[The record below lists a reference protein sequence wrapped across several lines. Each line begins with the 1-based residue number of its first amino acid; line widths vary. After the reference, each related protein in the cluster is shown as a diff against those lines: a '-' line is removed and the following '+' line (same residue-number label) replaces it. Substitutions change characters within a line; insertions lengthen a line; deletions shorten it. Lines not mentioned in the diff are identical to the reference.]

1 MIAEVIINSNVKNL
15 NKTFDYIIPVEF
27 EEKISIGSR
36 IFVPFGN
43 KKELEEGF
51 VVGIKET
58 SEYMSKLKE
67 IAKVEDKLYLS
78 KEKIELA
85 KWMAHRYFC
94 NISDCIKLM
103 LPPGTTTKVL
113 SNRINDKMQ
122 NFVYLAKDQ
131 DEIEQNIESGKI
143 KSDKQIRALKFLM
156 ENESN
161 EILSTDLQMFA
172 DVTNAVLKTLEKNGY
187 IEILEKEVDR
197 NPFLHKVIEKSQN
210 LVLTEEQQDAF
221 EKVNA
226 SLQFEEYDEFLL
238 FGVTGSGKT
247 EVYIRLIEEALKL
260 GKDSLM
266 LVPEISLTPQTVDR
280 FLSRFGED
288 KIAVLHSKLS
298 VGERYDQWKKIERGT
313 AKIVI
318 GARSAIFAPVQNLG
332 LIIIDE
338 EHDDS
343 YKSEMSPRYNAKE
356 VASYLGKEKNVPV
369 VLGSATPDMSTYHK
383 SINGEMELLEL
394 TKRANNS
401 SLPDVEI
408 VDLRLELASGN
419 KTMISAK
426 LHEAIEENLKNKK
439 QTILFLNRR
448 GFSTFI
454 MCRDCGYTAKCKN
467 CDITLTY
474 HLKENKLKCHYC
486 GYETNALT
494 TCPECESK
502 NIRYF
507 GTGTQK
513 LEEQIKQIFP
523 EATTIRMDVDTVT
536 KKNSHEDI
544 LNSFK
549 NDGIDILIGTQMV
562 VKGHDFPNVTLVG
575 VIAAD
580 SSLNIDDYR
589 AHERTFQTLTQ
600 VEGRAGRGKDKGR
613 VIVQTYNPDTFCIQY
628 AQKQDYKLF
637 YDTEIHLR
645 KQLRYPPFCDI
656 ILIGISSKSYK
667 ELEEV
672 SNKIYEDIKT
682 KIKTEKLQ
690 ILLYKPVP
698 APIDRIKNKFRWRI
712 IVKCK
717 IGDEIIN
724 SISNTVEKINN
735 QNKNSKNDTRIIVDS
750 NPTNML

>member
-1 MIAEVIINSNVKNL
+1 MVAEIIINSNVKNL
-15 NKTFDYIIPVEF
+15 NKVFDYIIPAEYQ
-27 EEKISIGSR
+27 EKAAIGSR
-36 IFVPFGN
+36 VLVPFGN

-51 VVGIKET
+51 IVAIKET
-58 SEYMSKLKE
+58 SEYINKLKE

-78 KEKIELA
+78 EEKITLA
-85 KWMAHRYFC
+85 KWMAKRYFC

-103 LPPGTTTKVL
+103 LPPGTTTKIM
-113 SNRINDKMQ
+113 SNRVNDKMQ
-122 NFVYLAKDQ
+122 NFVYLAKDAEEVEE
-131 DEIEQNIESGKI
+131 DIEAKKI
-143 KSDKQIRALKFLM
+143 KSDKQIRALKFLID
-156 ENESN
+156 NANNGIS
-161 EILSTDLQMFA
+161 SVDLQMFA
-172 DVTNAVLKTLEKNGY
+172 DVTLSVLKTLKKNGY
-187 IEILEKEVDR
+187 IEIIEKEVER
-197 NPFLHKVIEKSQN
+197 NPFIHKVVEKSQN
-210 LVLTEEQQDAF
+210 LVLTEEQQEAF

-226 SLQFEEYDEFLL
+226 CIQFNEYDEFLL

-247 EVYIRLIEEALKL
+247 EIYIRLIEEALKL
-260 GKDSLM
+260 GKSSIM

-280 FLSRFGED
+280 FLSRFGEER
-288 KIAVLHSKLS
+288 IAVLHSKLS
-298 VGERYDQWKKIERGT
+298 TGERYDQWKKIERED

-356 VASYLGKEKNVPV
+356 VATYLAKENNVPLV
-369 VLGSATPDMSTYHK
+369 YGSATPDMNTYHRALNEE
-383 SINGEMELLEL
+383 IRLLEL
-394 TKRANNS
+394 TKRANKS
-401 SLPDVEI
+401 ELPEVEI
-408 VDLRLELASGN
+408 VDLRQELARGN
-419 KTMISAK
+419 KTMISGK
-426 LHEAIEENLKNKK
+426 LYEAIENNLKEKK

-467 CDITLTY
+467 CNITLTY

-486 GYETNALT
+486 GYETKALT

-513 LEEQIKQIFP
+513 LEEQIKQLFP
-523 EATTIRMDVDTVT
+523 QASTIRMDVDTVT

-544 LNSFK
+544 LNQFK
-549 NDGIDILIGTQMV
+549 NEGIDILIGTQMI
-562 VKGHDFPNVTLVG
+562 VKGHHFPNVTLVG

-589 AHERTFQTLTQ
+589 AHERTFQILTQ
-600 VEGRAGRGKDKGR
+600 VAGRAGRGEEKGK
-613 VIVQTYNPDTFCIQY
+613 VIIQTYNPDAFCIQY
-628 AQKQDYKLF
+628 AQKQDYKIF
-637 YDTEIHLR
+637 FDTEIHLR

-656 ILIGISSKSYK
+656 ILIGVSSKSDK
-667 ELEEV
+667 EIENI
-672 SNKIYEDIKT
+672 SSKIYEDLKL
-682 KIKTEKLQ
+682 KIQKQNLQ

-698 APIDRIKNKFRWRI
+698 APIDKIKNKFRWRI

-717 IGDEIIN
+717 IDENIIKQMN
-724 SISNTVEKINN
+724 ETIEKVNN
-735 QNKNSKNDTRIIVDS
+735 QNKNSKNDTRIIVDV

>member
-1 MIAEVIINSNVKNL
+1 MIAEIIINSNVKNL
-15 NKTFDYIIPVEF
+15 NKTFDYIVPADLAN
-27 EEKISIGSR
+27 KIAIGSR
-36 IFVPFGN
+36 VLVPFGN

-51 VVGIKET
+51 VVGLKET
-58 SEYMSKLKE
+58 SEYMPKLKE
-67 IAKVEDKLYLS
+67 IAKLDDKLYLS
-78 KEKIELA
+78 QEKIDLA
-85 KWMAHRYFC
+85 KEMAHKYFC
-94 NISDCIKLM
+94 NMSDCIKLM
-103 LPPGTTTKVL
+103 LPPGTTTKVM

-122 NFVYLAKDQ
+122 NFVYLTKDAE
-131 DEIEQNIESGKI
+131 EIEQDIENKKI
-143 KSDKQIRALKFLM
+143 KSDKQIRALKFLID
-156 ENESN
+156 NSNN

-172 DVTNAVLKTLEKNGY
+172 DVTNSVLKTLEKNGY
-187 IEILEKEVDR
+187 IEILEKEVER
-197 NPFLHKVIEKSQN
+197 NPFIHKVVEKTKN
-210 LVLTEEQQDAF
+210 LELNYEQQKAF
-221 EKVNA
+221 EQINA
-226 SLQFEEYDEFLL
+226 SLQFNEYEEFLL

-247 EVYIRLIEEALKL
+247 EIYIQLIEESLKL
-260 GKDSLM
+260 GKDSIM
-266 LVPEISLTPQTVDR
+266 LVPEISLTPQTVNR
-280 FLSRFGED
+280 FLSRFGEE

-298 VGERYDQWKKIERGT
+298 VGERYDQWKKIERGD

-356 VASYLGKEKNVPV
+356 IASYLGEKYNVPI
-369 VLGSATPDMSTYHK
+369 VLGSATPDMNTYYK
-383 SINGEMELLEL
+383 ALNNEVRLIEL

-401 SLPDVEI
+401 DLPEVEI
-408 VDLRLELASGN
+408 VDLRTELASGN
-419 KTMISAK
+419 KTMISSK
-426 LHEAIEENLKNKK
+426 LHDAIEENLKNKK

-448 GFSTFI
+448 GFATFI

-474 HLKENKLKCHYC
+474 HLKQNKLKCHYC
-486 GYETNALT
+486 GYETSALT
-494 TCPECESK
+494 ICPECGSK

-513 LEEQIKQIFP
+513 LEEQIKKLFT
-523 EATTIRMDVDTVT
+523 EASTIRMDVDTVT

-600 VEGRAGRGKDKGR
+600 VEGRAGRGQEKGR

-637 YDTEIHLR
+637 YDTEIYLR

-656 ILIGISSKSYK
+656 ISIGISSKSNK
-667 ELEEV
+667 ELEIIA
-672 SNKIYEDIKT
+672 NNIYKDLKE

-698 APIDRIKNKFRWRI
+698 APIDKIKSRFRWRI

-717 IGDEIIN
+717 IDDKLIN
-724 SISNTVEKINN
+724 AISSTVESTNK
-735 QNKNSKNDTRIIVDS
+735 QNKNSKNDTRIVVDV